1 MKKLAILSIMLICG
15 ILLSSCGNQSSA
27 DLKDFQTQLNKV
39 EDEKKDLKT
48 VMDKIHLKQ
57 LDQLSKTDTTDKNKR
72 EFEALQKD
80 INKHLIPQFKK
91 YEKSAKQLPT
101 EHQDVKDLK
110 NKYLENVK
118 QEKQSIYDIKTFVDL
133 CNKSIKANED
143 ILDYTKLFESNRSQV
158 ETQIKKATNQEDANQ
173 LTSKIESNNQNL
185 KEAAQKYLESDDT
198 NSKKAID
205 EHIKP
210 LIEKQITELN
220 QTNITDPKVNSAR
233 KNAIEMYYNLLNYYD
248 TRETTI
254 EIEKKL
260 SKIDVE
266 KLPKTG
272 KELSK
277 DKSGFSEDLKKL
289 KKQ

>member
-91 YEKSAKQLPT
+91 YEKSAKQLPA

-158 ETQIKKATNQEDANQ
+158 ETQIKKSTNQEDANQ

-185 KEAAQKYLESDDT
+185 KEAAKKYLESDDT

-254 EIEKKL
+254 EIEKNFLKL
-260 SKIDVE
+260 M
-266 KLPKTG
+266 
-272 KELSK
+272 
-277 DKSGFSEDLKKL
+277 
-289 KKQ
+289 